1 MGDFDHST
9 NACKN
14 EAKCVNCHKNHQS
27 KSNQCEIWKKEKE
40 IMKIK
45 VTQKIT
51 YLEAKKIQEN
61 QPEITFAKVV
71 QSLNTKPETKESSTQ
86 FNEKDSVIKAN
97 SKVITPTLKPK
108 PKPTSTHPSRPPT
121 KSQNSSQTQP
131 TKTSGSQQR
140 SRSRTADQ
148 KGKNGKDKDKEPN
161 PYSKGASADPIK
173 LVNRFDSL
181 ENMELETDSSMFS
194 QSQRKQKD

>member
-1 MGDFDHST
+1 MGDFDHHT

-14 EAKCVNCHKNHQS
+14 ETKCVNCHKNHQS

-71 QSLNTKPETKESSTQ
+71 QSLNTKPETKETSTQ

-97 SKVITPTLKPK
+97 SKVITPTQKPK
-108 PKPTSTHPSRPPT
+108 PKPASTHQSRPPT

-131 TKTSGSQQR
+131 TKASGSQQR
-140 SRSRTADQ
+140 SRSRTDDS
-148 KGKNGKDKDKEPN
+148 KGKNGKEKDKDKEPN
-161 PYSKGASADPIK
+161 PYSKGGSADPIK

-181 ENMELETDSSMFS
+181 DSIELEIDSSM
-194 QSQRKQKD
+194 QSQTRKK

>member
-1 MGDFDHST
+1 MGEFDHHT

-71 QSLNTKPETKESSTQ
+71 QSLNTKPETKETSTQ

-97 SKVITPTLKPK
+97 SKVITRTLKPK
-108 PKPTSTHPSRPPT
+108 PKPISTHQSRPPT

-148 KGKNGKDKDKEPN
+148 KGKNGKEKDKDKEPN
-161 PYSKGASADPIK
+161 PYSKGASGRSDQ
-173 LVNRFDSL
+173 VG
-181 ENMELETDSSMFS
+181 
-194 QSQRKQKD
+194 QSV

>member
-1 MGDFDHST
+1 MGDFDHHT

-45 VTQKIT
+45 VTQRIT

-71 QSLNTKPETKESSTQ
+71 QSLNTKPETKETSTQ

-108 PKPTSTHPSRPPT
+108 PKSASTHQSRPPT

-131 TKTSGSQQR
+131 SKASGSQR
-140 SRSRTADQ
+140 SRSRNRTADQ
-148 KGKNGKDKDKEPN
+148 KGKNGKKKDKEPN
-161 PYSKGASADPIK
+161 PYSKGGSADPIK

-181 ENMELETDSSMFS
+181 ESMELEVDSSMLS
-194 QSQRKQKD
+194 QTRKK